1 MLGKDFNPY
10 SKSQQLKSHQK
21 MKDTPKLRVKKP
33 RQKRK
38 SETIKGRV
46 IPSKK
51 VRGKISKTDY
61 NLAVELHGDTCYF
74 CGSGYNL
81 EMHHVVPK
89 GFSRHKN
96 GRGIFRNLRLLC
108 CDCHRGENG
117 VHRNKE
123 KMLELQA
130 EHERLYGPRFYQ
142 DRFDLFKEGQIPNTT
157 KKAYE
162 NYMLKEVERIEKV
175 RAAENS

>member
-1 MLGKDFNPY
+1 MLGRDFNPY
-10 SKSQQLKSHQK
+10 SKQQQLKSHQK
-21 MKDTPKLRVKKP
+21 QKDTPKLRVKKP

-61 NLAVELHGDTCYF
+61 NLAVEHHGEDCYF
-74 CGSGYNL
+74 CGSHYNL

-96 GRGIFRNLRLLC
+96 GRGVYRNLRLLC
-108 CDCHRGENG
+108 SDCHRGENG

-123 KMLELQA
+123 KMMELQA
-130 EHERLYGPRFYQ
+130 EHERLYGPCFYQ
-142 DRFDLFKEGQIPNTT
+142 DRFDLYKQQLIPNTT
-157 KKAYE
+157 KAAYE
-162 NYMLKEVERIEKV
+162 KFMLAEVDRLGKKSNEL
-175 RAAENS
+175 